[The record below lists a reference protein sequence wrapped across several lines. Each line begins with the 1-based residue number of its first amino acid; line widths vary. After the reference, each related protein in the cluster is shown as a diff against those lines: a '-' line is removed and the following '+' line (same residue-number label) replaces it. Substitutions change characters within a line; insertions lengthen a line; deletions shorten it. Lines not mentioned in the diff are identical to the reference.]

1 MSFGQCR
8 LVLVLRPLQHQT
20 ERQNKIMHESVTL
33 ISNMQLIYW
42 YPCTALGIN
51 TKNIDIEALTL
62 Q

>member
-1 MSFGQCR
+1 
-8 LVLVLRPLQHQT
+8 
-20 ERQNKIMHESVTL
+20 MHESVTL